1 MGLTGGLV
9 DVGELF
15 DCLAGIHGNRADPD
29 ILDKYDQIRREKYE
43 KFTLMVSESFL
54 KRMASDPDE
63 VEAND
68 PGIAAMRE
76 ADKTDEASVA
86 FQLVSCP
93 HLVIYGR
100 SSFNQLLVGGVG
112 VGTRYDSVL
121 QVTVVSL
128 CGPLSPP
135 S

>member
-15 DCLAGIHGNRADPD
+15 DCLAGIHDDRAETD

-43 KFTLMVSESFL
+43 KFTNVISESFL
-54 KRMASDPDE
+54 TRMKSDPDE

-68 PGIAAMRE
+68 PGIAAMLE
-76 ADKTDEASVA
+76 ADKSDEASVA

-93 HLVIYGR
+93 CLVLFTR
-100 SSFNQLLVGGVG
+100 ALL
-112 VGTRYDSVL
+112 T
-121 QVTVVSL
+121 T
-128 CGPLSPP
+128 LSQGALNFAHDMTAYYK
-135 S
+135 